1 MSTQY
6 ILCEEDV
13 GTHEDI
19 LHPPPYETR
28 EEAEKELKRLDHN
41 PNCEIVFYI
50 KQFKEFD
57 TLTMDEGAC

>member
-19 LHPPPYETR
+19 PHPPPYETR
-28 EEAEKELKRLDHN
+28 YEAEKALKMLDDN
-41 PNCEIVFYI
+41 PQCEIVFYI
-50 KQFKEFD
+50 KEVKD
-57 TLTMDEGAC
+57 YA